1 MIGVEQ
7 WNLTHAS
14 SPNSIAWCTWNRPG
28 QQFQWEKKL
37 ATLLLQ
43 HPPQPHQYNS
53 GFIDRSF
60 PQVPPPPDTG
70 SGFSPISLIIS
81 VGKITVTDDV
91 TGTGTAHPSCWCPSA
106 GMALQRENGREGVG
120 RWPNGL

>member
-1 MIGVEQ
+1 MELNSGFESQFNRMVYVEQ
-7 WNLTHAS
+7 AGSTISMGEKIGNPFIAAS
-14 SPNSIAWCTWNRPG
+14 SSATSI
-28 QQFQWEKKL
+28 QQ
-37 ATLLLQ
+37 
-43 HPPQPHQYNS
+43 S
-53 GFIDRSF
+53 SFIDRSF
-60 PQVPPPPDTG
+60 PQVPPPADTG

-91 TGTGTAHPSCWCPSA
+91 TGTAHPSCWCPSA